1 MVAYID
7 ISTICTMSWDN
18 LGVCCVKHAGV
29 WSSTQEWEAGGVTL
43 TSSSSVVSF
52 SSEGRLSAV
61 RRLYLPIAVV
71 LFFLLFGDFPGM
83 KWEEGATDILNISDY
98 MKFDILNISLI
109 FLISVTI

>member
-29 WSSTQEWEAGGVTL
+29 WSSTQEGEAGGVAL
-43 TSSSSVVSF
+43 TSPSSVVSF
-52 SSEGRLSAV
+52 SSSEGRLSAV

-98 MKFDILNISLI
+98 NYE
-109 FLISVTI
+109 V